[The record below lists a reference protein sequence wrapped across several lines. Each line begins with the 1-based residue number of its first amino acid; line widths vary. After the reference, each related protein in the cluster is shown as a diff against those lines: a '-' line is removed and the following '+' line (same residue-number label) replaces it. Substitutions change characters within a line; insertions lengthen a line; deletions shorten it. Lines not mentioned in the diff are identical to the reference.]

1 MQGDAI
7 YVEILPDVIPILKPQ
22 LSEKVII
29 FIGKFVVEKAKPGY
43 KVVQNPYM
51 LRLNRRTT
59 IVKSNTHDLEFPK
72 YTFSLTPIEIL
83 PQFVKNKERF
93 LGIFSTQHQ

>member
-7 YVEILPDVIPILKPQ
+7 YAEIPPDVIPILKPQ

-29 FIGKFVVEKAKPGY
+29 FIGKFVVEKTKPRY

-51 LRLNRRTT
+51 LRLNRRTI
-59 IVKSNTHDLEFPK
+59 IVKSNANDLEFPK

-93 LGIFSTQHQ
+93 LGIFSSQHQ

>member
-1 MQGDAI
+1 
-7 YVEILPDVIPILKPQ
+7 
-22 LSEKVII
+22 
-29 FIGKFVVEKAKPGY
+29 VVEKVKPGY

-59 IVKSNTHDLEFPK
+59 IAKSNAHDLEFPK

-83 PQFVKNKERF
+83 SQFVKNKERF
-93 LGIFSTQHQ
+93 LGIYPFTIIFFCKCMQLKFADV

>member
-1 MQGDAI
+1 MQADAI
-7 YVEILPDVIPILKPQ
+7 YTEIPPDVIPILKPQ
-22 LSEKVII
+22 LSEKLFI

-59 IVKSNTHDLEFPK
+59 IAKSNAHDLEFPK

-83 PQFVKNKERF
+83 PQFVKNKECF
-93 LGIFSTQHQ
+93 LGICFTQNQ